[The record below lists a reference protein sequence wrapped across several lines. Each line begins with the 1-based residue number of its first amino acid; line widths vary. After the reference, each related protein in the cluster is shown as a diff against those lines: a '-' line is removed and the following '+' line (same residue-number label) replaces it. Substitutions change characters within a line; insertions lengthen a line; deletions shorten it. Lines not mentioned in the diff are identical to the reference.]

1 MAIIYYAD
9 QDVKGT
15 ISTGGTITS
24 GGIITAPGG
33 TSTQWNTSYDNMI
46 TGLAVTG
53 TTTKTLTATQ
63 QDGGTLTASWA
74 DDSGSNNYLTS
85 LSFNTGNGILTAAR
99 QGLSSVTVDLDGRY
113 LELTGGIMTGNTKHN
128 DDVFSYWGNNDDLAI
143 RHNAT
148 DTYIENYT
156 GDLQIVNYADDK
168 DIKFWS
174 DNGSGG
180 VEKYMTLNG
189 TNRSI
194 VITAPLGV
202 YHNDGIAARFGDS
215 GDLQIYHDGSNSY
228 IDDSGTGNLNI
239 LGESNIFIGA
249 STGGAN
255 MAQFIKGGAVKLRYN
270 DSNKFET
277 TNTGI
282 SVTGQITLPE
292 VTGRAI
298 TVGGDTTLDN
308 ADASIYLGN
317 APSSYG
323 FDITYKGTG
332 SGNTNSLDIV
342 STNAGSPVTG
352 FRMLQDGSTTF
363 ASSATFSSNVNI
375 DNDLTVSGGDI
386 TLGGTGRI
394 QGIDTVSS
402 GTDAASKT
410 YVDNAVAGSGSG
422 SVTSVATGSGLTGGT
437 ITSTGTISV
446 DYSSTGLINDAPTA
460 SPQSADGDDYILI
473 GDDSGGGE
481 TNKVQFTDIGLSIF
495 NNDAGFIT
503 SSSIPSIGNGTL
515 TMTTSTGLDGGA
527 SFTANQS
534 GNSTFAVT
542 LDLTEIS
549 LGAGLDAGATSLSLD
564 LSEFTDMTAGM
575 NTNDEFIVLDSSAER
590 RKRAGEIGLSIFN
603 NDSGFI
609 TSSSLP
615 TVNNATITIAAGT
628 NLTTGGNFTTNQGS
642 NETITI
648 NMATGGVG
656 SGTYGS
662 TSNSTKIDTISV
674 DAYGR
679 VTAVATG
686 STGQVN
692 TINTGDSNTL
702 TKSGTTTVT
711 LTPKTGA
718 VSSSSSN
725 LATGAQIQT
734 AINSAVT
741 GVLKYD
747 GVWNAST
754 NSPTLTSG
762 SGTVGEYYI
771 VSVAGSTNLDGI
783 TDWAVGDWAV
793 FSDQATD
800 AWQKIDNTQ
809 VGNVTGSGSN
819 TRLAVWNSA
828 SNITSDS
835 GLTFNTSTNL
845 LTIGGQVNWSGGSS
859 AESNSAYDNMITG
872 FSDSGS
878 STITLTLTQND
889 GGTYTTSFSNPQGTV
904 TQVST
909 GTGLDGS
916 FSTSGT
922 ITLDLSELTDMTAT
936 MIGTDEFIVLDSG
949 AERRKAANEIGLSI
963 FNNDAG
969 FITSSSVPSVGNG
982 QINGATSGNGL
993 SGSMSATAN
1002 QSGNSTFTV
1011 TSNATTAATASTIA
1025 YRDGSADI
1033 SARLFRANYAN
1044 QSTISGAIAFRV
1056 NNSSDNYTRYCSS
1069 PSAIRTF
1076 IGAASSS
1083 VVSGV
1088 TSVATSGSV
1097 NGITLTGGTITS
1109 TGTITL
1115 GGSVSINN
1123 GNWSG
1128 TDLSVAN
1135 GGTGA
1140 SSASSAR
1147 SNLGVVNDTGTPAI
1161 LSDGSSPTLN
1171 SGISAS
1177 EVRTLIGAG
1186 TSSSAG
1192 VTSIATSTGLSGG
1205 TITSTGT
1212 LTNTDRGS
1220 SQAIYKNFTASTGG
1234 TATANSNND
1243 TLTIAAG
1250 SNITTVRSGDTIT
1263 INATTDG
1270 QGVTSVATGG
1280 GLTGG
1285 TITSTG
1291 TLSHA
1296 DTSSQGSVNNSGNTY
1311 IQDVTLDTYGHV
1323 TSLTS
1328 ATTTLASLGY
1338 TGATNANY
1346 ITNNNQLTNGA
1357 GYVTSSGG
1365 SMSTWILKE
1374 GNGVE
1379 TSTVSNGETVTFAQG
1394 AGIQTELTSTS
1405 SGGTLTITNTI
1416 TNNNQLTN
1424 GAGYTTATGTM
1435 SNWNLT
1441 ADFGG
1446 SMSIGN
1452 GTTVDIAG
1460 GTNISTT
1467 RTGATVQINNDI
1479 TNNNQLTNGAGYTT
1493 NTGTVTGTGSSGRV
1507 TLWNGTSSVNSSSSL
1522 TFSSGTLYS
1531 EKNYHVKTGA
1541 TTVGYTSTNDTDTG
1555 LGEFDGSNGVSLVSK
1570 GQKNLTVK
1578 EGAIIFDPYTS
1589 TSVATTGSLNAN
1601 QNNQAPSQDTLATLA
1616 VDPSGNV
1623 VRGEQEGTWTFTRAQ
1638 LNATLGQTLIAA
1650 PGTNKAIIVTESD
1663 WMVKYNAT
1671 GSMSGT
1677 QTYDVRQAS
1686 NVNASA
1692 IISTL
1697 PGTRINE
1704 ILSASQGT
1712 PVNPSYGFCARDV
1725 PLQTRTY
1732 KTNTATTLHKASN
1745 GALPTGVISISIKL
1759 KYRIFNATTF

>member
-1 MAIIYYAD
+1 MAIELYCD
-9 QDVKGT
+9 QSINGT
-15 ISTGGTITS
+15 LDTTGV
-24 GGIITAPGG
+24 ITAPGG
-33 TSTQWNTSYDNMI
+33 TSTQWNAGYANSVN
-46 TGLAVTG
+46 
-53 TTTKTLTATQ
+53 
-63 QDGGTLTASWA
+63 SFS
-74 DDSGSNNYLTS
+74 DSGSSTVT
-85 LSFNTGNGILTAAR
+85 LSI
-99 QGLSSVTVDLDGRY
+99 GL
-113 LELTGGIMTGNTKHN
+113 
-128 DDVFSYWGNNDDLAI
+128 
-143 RHNAT
+143 
-148 DTYIENYT
+148 
-156 GDLQIVNYADDK
+156 Q
-168 DIKFWS
+168 
-174 DNGSGG
+174 GG
-180 VEKYMTLNG
+180 VTLSTSFSNPQG
-189 TNRSI
+189 T
-194 VITAPLGV
+194 
-202 YHNDGIAARFGDS
+202 
-215 GDLQIYHDGSNSY
+215 
-228 IDDSGTGNLNI
+228 
-239 LGESNIFIGA
+239 
-249 STGGAN
+249 
-255 MAQFIKGGAVKLRYN
+255 
-270 DSNKFET
+270 
-277 TNTGI
+277 
-282 SVTGQITLPE
+282 
-292 VTGRAI
+292 
-298 TVGGDTTLDN
+298 
-308 ADASIYLGN
+308 
-317 APSSYG
+317 
-323 FDITYKGTG
+323 
-332 SGNTNSLDIV
+332 
-342 STNAGSPVTG
+342 
-352 FRMLQDGSTTF
+352 
-363 ASSATFSSNVNI
+363 
-375 DNDLTVSGGDI
+375 
-386 TLGGTGRI
+386 
-394 QGIDTVSS
+394 
-402 GTDAASKT
+402 
-410 YVDNAVAGSGSG
+410 
-422 SVTSVATGSGLTGGT
+422 VTSVATGSGLTGGT
-437 ITSTGTISV
+437 FTTSGTVSV
-446 DYSSTGLINDAPTA
+446 DYGTSGLIADAPSGTGT
-460 SPQSADGDDYILI
+460 PDIDDLILV
-473 GDDSGGGE
+473 GTDSSSGGE
-481 TNKVQFTDIGLSIF
+481 TRSFAITDLPFTNNTGDITAVNAGTLLDGGGSSGSVTLNVDLSELTGTTGDMISTDSFVITRSNGSQFKTVPGLVPNNLF
-495 NNDAGFIT
+495 PNDAGYIT
-503 SSSIPSIGNGTL
+503 SASLPTVNNGTL
-515 TMTTSTGLDGGA
+515 TMTTSTGLDGSA

-575 NTNDEFIVLDSSAER
+575 TATDEFIVLDSGAER
-590 RKRAGEIGLSIFN
+590 RKAAGEIGLSIFN

-692 TINTGDSNTL
+692 TINSGNSNTL
-702 TKSGTTTVT
+702 TKSGSTTVT
-711 LTPKTGA
+711 LTPNTGA

-734 AINSAVT
+734 AINTAVT

-747 GVWNAST
+747 GTWNAST
-754 NSPTLTSG
+754 NSPTLSSG

-889 GGTYTTSFSNPQGTV
+889 GGTLTTSFSNPQGTV
-904 TQVST
+904 TSVGT

-916 FSTSGT
+916 FTTSGT
-922 ITLDLSELTDMTAT
+922 ITLDLSELTDMTAAMT
-936 MIGTDEFIVLDSG
+936 GTDEFIVLDSG
-949 AERRKAANEIGLSI
+949 EERRKAANEIGLSI
-963 FNNDAG
+963 FSNDAG

-982 QINGATSGNGL
+982 QINGATSGLGL

-1002 QSGNSTFTV
+1002 QSGNTTFTV
-1011 TSNATTAATASTIA
+1011 TSNASTSDAANTIA
-1025 YRDGSADI
+1025 YRNGSADI
-1033 SARLFRANYAN
+1033 AARLFRATYAN

-1056 NNSSDNYTRYCSS
+1056 NNSTDNYTRYCSS

-1097 NGITLTGGTITS
+1097 NGLTLTGGVITS
-1109 TGTITL
+1109 TGTVTL
-1115 GGSVSINN
+1115 GGTLSISNSD
-1123 GNWSG
+1123 WSG

-1135 GGTGA
+1135 GGTGSSTA
-1140 SSASSAR
+1140 SGAR
-1147 SNLGVVNDTGTPAI
+1147 TNLGVVNDTGTPAI
-1161 LSDGSSPTLN
+1161 LSDGSTPSLNSGITAAEVRTIIGAGTGSGTMTGFGVAAAVGGSSFTISNGETLSIVGGTNIASAFSSANESITLN
-1171 SGISAS
+1171 YDGPLPAITTNGSTPSLASGISAS
-1177 EVRTLIGAG
+1177 EVRNLIGAG
-1186 TSSSAG
+1186 TSSSA
-1192 VTSIATSTGLSGG
+1192 
-1205 TITSTGT
+1205 
-1212 LTNTDRGS
+1212 
-1220 SQAIYKNFTASTGG
+1220 
-1234 TATANSNND
+1234 
-1243 TLTIAAG
+1243 
-1250 SNITTVRSGDTIT
+1250 
-1263 INATTDG
+1263 
-1270 QGVTSVATGG
+1270 GVTSVATGG

-1296 DTSSQGSVNNSGNTY
+1296 DTSSQGDVNNSGNTY

-1328 ATTTLASLGY
+1328 ATTTLATLGY

-1346 ITNNNQLTNGA
+1346 
-1357 GYVTSSGG
+1357 
-1365 SMSTWILKE
+1365 
-1374 GNGVE
+1374 
-1379 TSTVSNGETVTFAQG
+1379 
-1394 AGIQTELTSTS
+1394 
-1405 SGGTLTITNTI
+1405 I

-1467 RTGATVQINNDI
+1467 RTGATIQINNSI

-1493 NTGTVTGTGSSGRV
+1493 NTGTVTGSGATNRV
-1507 TLWNGTSSVNSSSSL
+1507 PFWSSSSALSSTSAL
-1522 TFSSGTLYS
+1522 TFTSNQLYS
-1531 EKNYHVKTGA
+1531 ENGFLVKGINVAEYTVTG
-1541 TTVGYTSTNDTDTG
+1541 DTDTG
-1555 LGEFDGSNGVSLVSK
+1555 LGSFDGNNGVSLVSK
-1570 GQKNLTVK
+1570 GKKEITVK
-1578 EGAIIFDPYTS
+1578 EGDITFDNYTA
-1589 TSVATTGSLNAN
+1589 TAVATTGSLNAN
-1601 QNNQAPSQDTLATLA
+1601 QSNQAPSQDTLATLA
-1616 VDPSGNV
+1616 VDPDGNV

-1638 LNATLGQTLIAA
+1638 LNATLGNTLIAA

-1663 WMVKYNAT
+1663 WMVKYSAT

-1686 NVNASA
+1686 NTNASA

-1759 KYRIFNATTF
+1759 KYRIFDATTF

>member
-1 MAIIYYAD
+1 M
-9 QDVKGT
+9 
-15 ISTGGTITS
+15 
-24 GGIITAPGG
+24 
-33 TSTQWNTSYDNMI
+33 
-46 TGLAVTG
+46 
-53 TTTKTLTATQ
+53 
-63 QDGGTLTASWA
+63 
-74 DDSGSNNYLTS
+74 
-85 LSFNTGNGILTAAR
+85 TAA
-99 QGLSSVTVDLDGRY
+99 
-113 LELTGGIMTGNTKHN
+113 MT
-128 DDVFSYWGNNDDLAI
+128 
-143 RHNAT
+143 
-148 DTYIENYT
+148 
-156 GDLQIVNYADDK
+156 
-168 DIKFWS
+168 
-174 DNGSGG
+174 
-180 VEKYMTLNG
+180 
-189 TNRSI
+189 
-194 VITAPLGV
+194 
-202 YHNDGIAARFGDS
+202 
-215 GDLQIYHDGSNSY
+215 
-228 IDDSGTGNLNI
+228 
-239 LGESNIFIGA
+239 
-249 STGGAN
+249 
-255 MAQFIKGGAVKLRYN
+255 
-270 DSNKFET
+270 
-277 TNTGI
+277 
-282 SVTGQITLPE
+282 
-292 VTGRAI
+292 
-298 TVGGDTTLDN
+298 
-308 ADASIYLGN
+308 
-317 APSSYG
+317 
-323 FDITYKGTG
+323 
-332 SGNTNSLDIV
+332 
-342 STNAGSPVTG
+342 
-352 FRMLQDGSTTF
+352 
-363 ASSATFSSNVNI
+363 
-375 DNDLTVSGGDI
+375 
-386 TLGGTGRI
+386 
-394 QGIDTVSS
+394 
-402 GTDAASKT
+402 
-410 YVDNAVAGSGSG
+410 
-422 SVTSVATGSGLTGGT
+422 
-437 ITSTGTISV
+437 
-446 DYSSTGLINDAPTA
+446 
-460 SPQSADGDDYILI
+460 
-473 GDDSGGGE
+473 
-481 TNKVQFTDIGLSIF
+481 
-495 NNDAGFIT
+495 
-503 SSSIPSIGNGTL
+503 
-515 TMTTSTGLDGGA
+515 
-527 SFTANQS
+527 
-534 GNSTFAVT
+534 
-542 LDLTEIS
+542 
-549 LGAGLDAGATSLSLD
+549 
-564 LSEFTDMTAGM
+564 
-575 NTNDEFIVLDSSAER
+575 
-590 RKRAGEIGLSIFN
+590 
-603 NDSGFI
+603 
-609 TSSSLP
+609 
-615 TVNNATITIAAGT
+615 
-628 NLTTGGNFTTNQGS
+628 
-642 NETITI
+642 
-648 NMATGGVG
+648 
-656 SGTYGS
+656 
-662 TSNSTKIDTISV
+662 
-674 DAYGR
+674 
-679 VTAVATG
+679 
-686 STGQVN
+686 
-692 TINTGDSNTL
+692 
-702 TKSGTTTVT
+702 
-711 LTPKTGA
+711 
-718 VSSSSSN
+718 
-725 LATGAQIQT
+725 
-734 AINSAVT
+734 
-741 GVLKYD
+741 
-747 GVWNAST
+747 
-754 NSPTLTSG
+754 
-762 SGTVGEYYI
+762 
-771 VSVAGSTNLDGI
+771 
-783 TDWAVGDWAV
+783 
-793 FSDQATD
+793 
-800 AWQKIDNTQ
+800 
-809 VGNVTGSGSN
+809 
-819 TRLAVWNSA
+819 
-828 SNITSDS
+828 
-835 GLTFNTSTNL
+835 
-845 LTIGGQVNWSGGSS
+845 
-859 AESNSAYDNMITG
+859 
-872 FSDSGS
+872 
-878 STITLTLTQND
+878 
-889 GGTYTTSFSNPQGTV
+889 
-904 TQVST
+904 
-909 GTGLDGS
+909 
-916 FSTSGT
+916 
-922 ITLDLSELTDMTAT
+922 
-936 MIGTDEFIVLDSG
+936 GTDEFIVLDSG

-963 FNNDAG
+963 FSNDAG
-969 FITSSSVPSVGNG
+969 FITSSSLPSVGNG
-982 QINGATSGNGL
+982 QIDGRTSGLGL
-993 SGSMSATAN
+993 SGSMDATAN
-1002 QSGNSTFTV
+1002 QSGNTTFTV
-1011 TSNATTAATASTIA
+1011 TSNATDAATASTIA
-1025 YRDGSADI
+1025 YRNSSADI
-1033 SARLFRANYAN
+1033 RARLFRSNYTA
-1044 QSTISGAIAFRV
+1044 QSTISGGIAFRV
-1056 NNSSDNYTRYCSS
+1056 NNSSDDYIRFCNS

-1097 NGITLTGGTITS
+1097 NGLTLTGGTITS

-1140 SSASSAR
+1140 SSASAAR

-1161 LSDGSSPTLN
+1161 LSNGATPSLN
-1171 SGISAS
+1171 SGITAA
-1177 EVRTLIGAG
+1177 EVRSLIGAG

-1220 SQAIYKNFTASTGG
+1220 SQNIYKNFTASSGG

-1250 SNITTVRSGDTIT
+1250 TNITTVRSGDTIT
-1263 INATTDG
+1263 INATNDG

-1296 DTSSQGSVNNSGNTY
+1296 DTSSQGSVNNSGNKY

-1328 ATTTLASLGY
+1328 ATTTLATLGY

-1467 RTGATVQINNDI
+1467 RTGATIQINNGI

-1531 EKNYHVKTGA
+1531 EKSYHVKTGVS
-1541 TTVGYTSTNDTDTG
+1541 TVGYTSTNDTDTG

-1570 GQKNLTVK
+1570 GAKQITVK
-1578 EGAIIFDPYTS
+1578 EGKIAFDPYTS

-1663 WMVKYNAT
+1663 WMVKYSAT

-1686 NVNASA
+1686 NTNASA

>member
-1 MAIIYYAD
+1 MAIELYCD
-9 QDVKGT
+9 QSINGT
-15 ISTGGTITS
+15 LDTTGV
-24 GGIITAPGG
+24 ITAPGG
-33 TSTQWNTSYDNMI
+33 TSTQWNAGYANSVN
-46 TGLAVTG
+46 
-53 TTTKTLTATQ
+53 
-63 QDGGTLTASWA
+63 SFS
-74 DDSGSNNYLTS
+74 DSGSSTVT
-85 LSFNTGNGILTAAR
+85 LSI
-99 QGLSSVTVDLDGRY
+99 GL
-113 LELTGGIMTGNTKHN
+113 
-128 DDVFSYWGNNDDLAI
+128 
-143 RHNAT
+143 
-148 DTYIENYT
+148 
-156 GDLQIVNYADDK
+156 Q
-168 DIKFWS
+168 
-174 DNGSGG
+174 GG
-180 VEKYMTLNG
+180 VTLSTSFSNPQG
-189 TNRSI
+189 T
-194 VITAPLGV
+194 
-202 YHNDGIAARFGDS
+202 
-215 GDLQIYHDGSNSY
+215 
-228 IDDSGTGNLNI
+228 
-239 LGESNIFIGA
+239 
-249 STGGAN
+249 
-255 MAQFIKGGAVKLRYN
+255 
-270 DSNKFET
+270 
-277 TNTGI
+277 
-282 SVTGQITLPE
+282 
-292 VTGRAI
+292 
-298 TVGGDTTLDN
+298 
-308 ADASIYLGN
+308 
-317 APSSYG
+317 
-323 FDITYKGTG
+323 
-332 SGNTNSLDIV
+332 
-342 STNAGSPVTG
+342 
-352 FRMLQDGSTTF
+352 
-363 ASSATFSSNVNI
+363 
-375 DNDLTVSGGDI
+375 
-386 TLGGTGRI
+386 
-394 QGIDTVSS
+394 
-402 GTDAASKT
+402 
-410 YVDNAVAGSGSG
+410 
-422 SVTSVATGSGLTGGT
+422 VTSVATGSGLTGGT
-437 ITSTGTISV
+437 FTTSGTVSV
-446 DYSSTGLINDAPTA
+446 DYGTSGLIADAPSGTGT
-460 SPQSADGDDYILI
+460 PDIDDLILV
-473 GDDSGGGE
+473 GTDSSSGGE
-481 TNKVQFTDIGLSIF
+481 TRSFAITDLPFTNNTGDITAVNAGTLLDGGGSSGSVTLNVDLSELTGTTGDMISTDSFVITRSNGSQFKTVPGLVPNNLF
-495 NNDAGFIT
+495 PNDAGYIT
-503 SSSIPSIGNGTL
+503 SASLPTVNNGTL
-515 TMTTSTGLDGGA
+515 TMTTSTGLDGSA

-575 NTNDEFIVLDSSAER
+575 TATDEFIVLDSGAER
-590 RKRAGEIGLSIFN
+590 RKAAGEIGLSIFN

-692 TINTGDSNTL
+692 TINSGNSNTL
-702 TKSGTTTVT
+702 TKSGSTTVT
-711 LTPKTGA
+711 LTPNTGA

-734 AINSAVT
+734 AINTAVT

-747 GVWNAST
+747 GTWNAST
-754 NSPTLTSG
+754 NSPTLSSG

-889 GGTYTTSFSNPQGTV
+889 GGTLTTSFSNPQGTV
-904 TQVST
+904 TSVGT

-916 FSTSGT
+916 FTTSGT
-922 ITLDLSELTDMTAT
+922 ITLDLSELTDMTAAMT
-936 MIGTDEFIVLDSG
+936 GTDEFIVLDSG

-963 FNNDAG
+963 FSNDAG

-982 QINGATSGNGL
+982 QINGATSGLGL

-1002 QSGNSTFTV
+1002 QSGNTTFTV
-1011 TSNATTAATASTIA
+1011 TSNASTSDAANTIA
-1025 YRDGSADI
+1025 YRNGSADI
-1033 SARLFRANYAN
+1033 AARLFRATYAN

-1056 NNSSDNYTRYCSS
+1056 NNSTDNYTRYCSS

-1097 NGITLTGGTITS
+1097 NGLTLTGGVITS
-1109 TGTITL
+1109 TGTVTL
-1115 GGSVSINN
+1115 GGTLSISNSD
-1123 GNWSG
+1123 WSG

-1135 GGTGA
+1135 GGTGSSTA
-1140 SSASSAR
+1140 SGAR
-1147 SNLGVVNDTGTPAI
+1147 TNLGVVNDTGTPAI
-1161 LSDGSSPTLN
+1161 LSDGSTPSLNSGITAAEVRTIIGAGTGSGTMTGFGVAAAVGGSSFTISNGETLSIVGGTNIASAFSSANESITLN
-1171 SGISAS
+1171 YDGPLPAITTNGSTPSLASGISAS
-1177 EVRTLIGAG
+1177 EVRNLIGAG
-1186 TSSSAG
+1186 TSSSA
-1192 VTSIATSTGLSGG
+1192 
-1205 TITSTGT
+1205 
-1212 LTNTDRGS
+1212 
-1220 SQAIYKNFTASTGG
+1220 
-1234 TATANSNND
+1234 
-1243 TLTIAAG
+1243 
-1250 SNITTVRSGDTIT
+1250 
-1263 INATTDG
+1263 
-1270 QGVTSVATGG
+1270 GVTSVATGG

-1296 DTSSQGSVNNSGNTY
+1296 DTSSQGDVNNSGNTY

-1328 ATTTLASLGY
+1328 ATTTLATLGY

-1346 ITNNNQLTNGA
+1346 
-1357 GYVTSSGG
+1357 
-1365 SMSTWILKE
+1365 
-1374 GNGVE
+1374 
-1379 TSTVSNGETVTFAQG
+1379 
-1394 AGIQTELTSTS
+1394 
-1405 SGGTLTITNTI
+1405 I

-1467 RTGATVQINNDI
+1467 RTGATIQINNSI

-1493 NTGTVTGTGSSGRV
+1493 NTGTVTGSGATNRV
-1507 TLWNGTSSVNSSSSL
+1507 PFWSSSSALSSTSAL
-1522 TFSSGTLYS
+1522 TFTSNQLYS
-1531 EKNYHVKTGA
+1531 ENGFLVKGINVAEYTVTG
-1541 TTVGYTSTNDTDTG
+1541 DTDTG
-1555 LGEFDGSNGVSLVSK
+1555 LGSFDGNNGVSLVSK
-1570 GQKNLTVK
+1570 GKKEITVK
-1578 EGAIIFDPYTS
+1578 EGDITFDNYTA
-1589 TSVATTGSLNAN
+1589 TAVATTGSLNAN
-1601 QNNQAPSQDTLATLA
+1601 QSNQAPSQDTLATLA
-1616 VDPSGNV
+1616 VDPDGNV

-1638 LNATLGQTLIAA
+1638 LNATLGNTLIAA

-1663 WMVKYNAT
+1663 WMVKYSAT

-1686 NVNASA
+1686 NTNASA

-1759 KYRIFNATTF
+1759 KYRIFDATTF

>member
-1 MAIIYYAD
+1 MAIELYCD
-9 QDVKGT
+9 QSINGT
-15 ISTGGTITS
+15 LDTTGV
-24 GGIITAPGG
+24 ITAPGG
-33 TSTQWNTSYDNMI
+33 TSTQWNAGYANSVN
-46 TGLAVTG
+46 
-53 TTTKTLTATQ
+53 
-63 QDGGTLTASWA
+63 SFS
-74 DDSGSNNYLTS
+74 DSGSSTVT
-85 LSFNTGNGILTAAR
+85 LSI
-99 QGLSSVTVDLDGRY
+99 GL
-113 LELTGGIMTGNTKHN
+113 
-128 DDVFSYWGNNDDLAI
+128 
-143 RHNAT
+143 
-148 DTYIENYT
+148 
-156 GDLQIVNYADDK
+156 Q
-168 DIKFWS
+168 
-174 DNGSGG
+174 GG
-180 VEKYMTLNG
+180 VTLSTSFSNPQG
-189 TNRSI
+189 T
-194 VITAPLGV
+194 
-202 YHNDGIAARFGDS
+202 
-215 GDLQIYHDGSNSY
+215 
-228 IDDSGTGNLNI
+228 
-239 LGESNIFIGA
+239 
-249 STGGAN
+249 
-255 MAQFIKGGAVKLRYN
+255 
-270 DSNKFET
+270 
-277 TNTGI
+277 
-282 SVTGQITLPE
+282 
-292 VTGRAI
+292 
-298 TVGGDTTLDN
+298 
-308 ADASIYLGN
+308 
-317 APSSYG
+317 
-323 FDITYKGTG
+323 
-332 SGNTNSLDIV
+332 
-342 STNAGSPVTG
+342 
-352 FRMLQDGSTTF
+352 
-363 ASSATFSSNVNI
+363 
-375 DNDLTVSGGDI
+375 
-386 TLGGTGRI
+386 
-394 QGIDTVSS
+394 
-402 GTDAASKT
+402 
-410 YVDNAVAGSGSG
+410 
-422 SVTSVATGSGLTGGT
+422 VTSVATGSGLTGGT
-437 ITSTGTISV
+437 FTTSGTVSV
-446 DYSSTGLINDAPTA
+446 DYGTSGLIADAPSGTGT
-460 SPQSADGDDYILI
+460 PDIDDLILV
-473 GDDSGGGE
+473 GTDSSSGGE
-481 TNKVQFTDIGLSIF
+481 TRSFAITDLPFTNNTGDITAVTAGALLDGGGTSGSVTLSVDLSELTAATGDMISTDSF
-495 NNDAGFIT
+495 AITRSSGSQYKITPSLVPNNLFPNDAGYIT
-503 SSSIPSIGNGTL
+503 SASLPTVNNGTL
-515 TMTTSTGLDGGA
+515 TMTTSTGLDGSA

-549 LGAGLDAGATSLSLD
+549 LGAGLDSTATGLTLD

-575 NTNDEFIVLDSSAER
+575 TATDEFIVLDSGAER
-590 RKRAGEIGLSIFN
+590 RKAAGEIGNSIFSN
-603 NDSGFI
+603 SAGYI

-628 NLTTGGNFTTNQGS
+628 NLTTGGNFTTNQSS

-656 SGTYGS
+656 AGTYGS
-662 TSNSTKIDTISV
+662 TSNSTKIDNITV

-679 VTAVATG
+679 VTGVTTGATG
-686 STGQVN
+686 KVVTIATGN
-692 TINTGDSNTL
+692 SNTL
-702 TKSGTTTVT
+702 TSSGTTAIT
-711 LTPKTGA
+711 LTPVTGT

-734 AINSAVT
+734 AINTAVT

-835 GLTFNTSTNL
+835 GLTFNTSSNALAVSGAVT
-845 LTIGGQVNWSGGSS
+845 WSGGSS
-859 AESNSAYDNMITG
+859 SESNSAYDNMITG

-878 STITLTLTQND
+878 STTTLTLTQQD
-889 GGTYTTSFSNPQGTV
+889 GGTLTTSFSNPQGTV
-904 TQVST
+904 TSVGT

-916 FSTSGT
+916 FTTSGT

-963 FNNDAG
+963 FSNDAG

-982 QINGATSGNGL
+982 QINGATSGLGL

-1002 QSGNSTFTV
+1002 QSGNTTFTV
-1011 TSNATTAATASTIA
+1011 TSNASTSDAANTIA
-1025 YRDGSADI
+1025 YRNGSADI
-1033 SARLFRANYAN
+1033 AARLFRATYAN

-1056 NNSSDNYTRYCSS
+1056 NNSTDNYTRYCNS

-1097 NGITLTGGTITS
+1097 NGLTLTGGTITS

-1115 GGSVSINN
+1115 GGTLAISNSD
-1123 GNWSG
+1123 WSG

-1135 GGTGA
+1135 GGTGSSTA
-1140 SSASSAR
+1140 SGAR
-1147 SNLGVVNDTGTPAI
+1147 TNLGVVNDTGTPAI
-1161 LSDGSSPTLN
+1161 LSDGSSPSLN

-1177 EVRTLIGAG
+1177 EVRSLIGAGTGSGTMTGFGVAAAVGGSSFTISNGETLSIVGGTNIASAFSSTNESITLNYDGPLPAITTNGSTPSLASGISASEVRNLIGAG
-1186 TSSSAG
+1186 TSSSA
-1192 VTSIATSTGLSGG
+1192 
-1205 TITSTGT
+1205 
-1212 LTNTDRGS
+1212 
-1220 SQAIYKNFTASTGG
+1220 
-1234 TATANSNND
+1234 
-1243 TLTIAAG
+1243 
-1250 SNITTVRSGDTIT
+1250 
-1263 INATTDG
+1263 
-1270 QGVTSVATGG
+1270 GVTSVATGG

-1296 DTSSQGSVNNSGNTY
+1296 DTSSQSSVNNSGNTY

-1323 TSLTS
+1323 TGLTS
-1328 ATTTLASLGY
+1328 ATTTLATLGY

-1357 GYVTSSGG
+1357 GY
-1365 SMSTWILKE
+1365 
-1374 GNGVE
+1374 
-1379 TSTVSNGETVTFAQG
+1379 
-1394 AGIQTELTSTS
+1394 
-1405 SGGTLTITNTI
+1405 
-1416 TNNNQLTN
+1416 
-1424 GAGYTTATGTM
+1424 
-1435 SNWNLT
+1435 
-1441 ADFGG
+1441 
-1446 SMSIGN
+1446 
-1452 GTTVDIAG
+1452 
-1460 GTNISTT
+1460 
-1467 RTGATVQINNDI
+1467 
-1479 TNNNQLTNGAGYTT
+1479 TT
-1493 NTGTVTGTGSSGRV
+1493 NTGTVTGTGTSGQIAIF
-1507 TLWNGTSSVNSSSSL
+1507 NGSSSVTSNSGLSEVS
-1522 TFSSGTLYS
+1522 TGVLYVNS
-1531 EKNYHVKTGA
+1531 QVQVKGINPA
-1541 TTVGYTSTNDTDTG
+1541 DYTVAGDTDTG
-1555 LGEFDGSNGVSLVSK
+1555 LGSFDGSNGVSLVSK
-1570 GQKNLTVK
+1570 GARQITVK
-1578 EGAIIFDPYTS
+1578 EGKIAFDPYTS

-1638 LNATLGQTLIAA
+1638 LNATLGNTLIAA

-1663 WMVKYNAT
+1663 WMVKYSAT

-1686 NVNASA
+1686 NTNASA

-1759 KYRIFNATTF
+1759 KYRIFDATTF

>member
-85 LSFNTGNGILTAAR
+85 LSFNTGTGVLTAAR
-99 QGLSSVTVDLDGRY
+99 SGLSSVTVDLDGRY
-113 LELTGGIMTGNTKHN
+113 VTSSGVTSVATGDGLSGGTITSTGTLTVDSTVVRTTGTQSIAGVKSFSGKIGADAGIDGLTNANGGITGNNYNISGVNQLTIN
-128 DDVFSYWGNNDDLAI
+128 DPGEGIVFTGTTNVSLFTVDD
-143 RHNAT
+143 AT
-148 DTYIENYT
+148 DSILRINNASAL
-156 GDLQIVNYADDK
+156 DVNC
-168 DIKFWS
+168 
-174 DNGSGG
+174 
-180 VEKYMTLNG
+180 
-189 TNRSI
+189 R
-194 VITAPLGV
+194 ITDVVDPT
-202 YHNDGIAARFGDS
+202 S
-215 GDLQIYHDGSNSY
+215 
-228 IDDSGTGNLNI
+228 
-239 LGESNIFIGA
+239 
-249 STGGAN
+249 
-255 MAQFIKGGAVKLRYN
+255 AQ
-270 DSNKFET
+270 
-277 TNTGI
+277 
-282 SVTGQITLPE
+282 
-292 VTGRAI
+292 
-298 TVGGDTTLDN
+298 
-308 ADASIYLGN
+308 
-317 APSSYG
+317 
-323 FDITYKGTG
+323 
-332 SGNTNSLDIV
+332 
-342 STNAGSPVTG
+342 
-352 FRMLQDGSTTF
+352 
-363 ASSATFSSNVNI
+363 
-375 DNDLTVSGGDI
+375 
-386 TLGGTGRI
+386 
-394 QGIDTVSS
+394 
-402 GTDAASKT
+402 DAATKT
-410 YVDNAVAGSGSG
+410 YVDTAVAGVPQGDITNVSTTSPITGGGSSGSVTIAHANSGVTAG
-422 SVTSVATGSGLTGGT
+422 SYARATVTVDATGHVTAINSNSDAQGVTSVATGSGLTGGT
-437 ITSTGTISV
+437 ITTTGTVSV
-446 DYSSTGLINDAPTA
+446 DYGTAGLIADAPGGSGT
-460 SPQSADGDDYILI
+460 PDIDDLVLI
-473 GDDSGGGE
+473 GQDSSSGGE
-481 TNKVQFTDIGLSIF
+481 TRSFTLADLPFTNNTGDITGVT
-495 NNDAGFIT
+495 A
-503 SSSIPSIGNGTL
+503 GTL
-515 TMTTSTGLDGGA
+515 LDGGGTSGTVTLNVDLSELSSATGDMTSTDSFAITTSTGSQFKTTPSNIPNNLFPNDAGYITSASLPTVNNATISITTATGLDGA
-527 SFTANQS
+527 ATFTTNQS
-534 GNSTFAVT
+534 FNET
-542 LDLTEIS
+542 I
-549 LGAGLDAGATSLSLD
+549 SLSLD
-564 LSEFTDMTAGM
+564 LSEFADMTATM
-575 NTNDEFIVLDSSAER
+575 LNTDEFIVLDNGAER
-590 RKRAGEIGLSIFN
+590 RKAAGEIGLSIFS

-656 SGTYGS
+656 AGSYGS
-662 TSNSTKIDTISV
+662 TSNSTKIDTITV

-686 STGQVN
+686 ATGQVN
-692 TINTGDSNTL
+692 AVNTGNSSTL
-702 TKSGTTTVT
+702 SSSGTTTKT
-711 LTPKTGA
+711 LTPVTA
-718 VSSSSSN
+718 SVSGSSAA

-741 GVLKYD
+741 GVLKYQ
-747 GVWNAST
+747 GTWNASS

-762 SGTVGEYYI
+762 SGTPGYYYI
-771 VSVAGSTNLDGI
+771 VSTAGSTNLDGI

-819 TRLAVWNSA
+819 TRIPIWNSS
-828 SNITSDS
+828 SNLTSDS
-835 GLTFNTSTNL
+835 GLTFNTSSNALAVSGAVT
-845 LTIGGQVNWSGGSS
+845 WSGGSS
-859 AESNSAYDNMITG
+859 TESNSAYDNMITAL
-872 FSDSGS
+872 SDSGS
-878 STITLTLTQND
+878 STITLTLTQQD
-889 GGTYTTSFSNPQGTV
+889 GGTLTTSFSNPQGTV
-904 TQVST
+904 TSVGT

-916 FSTSGT
+916 FTTSGT
-922 ITLDLSELTDMTAT
+922 ITLDLSELTDMTAA
-936 MIGTDEFIVLDSG
+936 MLGTDEFIVLDAG

-982 QINGATSGNGL
+982 QINGATSGSGL

-1011 TSNATTAATASTIA
+1011 TSNATETATANTIA
-1025 YRDGSADI
+1025 YRTGSADI
-1033 SARLFRANYAN
+1033 RARLFRSNYTA
-1044 QSTISGAIAFRV
+1044 QSTISGGIAYRV
-1056 NNSSDNYTRYCSS
+1056 SNSGDDYIRFCNSA
-1069 PSAIRTF
+1069 SAIRTF

-1140 SSASSAR
+1140 SSASAAR
-1147 SNLGVVNDTGTPAI
+1147 TNLGVVNDTGTPAI
-1161 LSDGSSPTLN
+1161 LSNGSTPSLN
-1171 SGISAS
+1171 SGITAA
-1177 EVRTLIGAG
+1177 EVRSLIGAG

-1192 VTSIATSTGLSGG
+1192 VTSVATSGSVSGL
-1205 TITSTGT
+1205 T
-1212 LTNTDRGS
+1212 
-1220 SQAIYKNFTASTGG
+1220 
-1234 TATANSNND
+1234 
-1243 TLTIAAG
+1243 
-1250 SNITTVRSGDTIT
+1250 
-1263 INATTDG
+1263 
-1270 QGVTSVATGG
+1270 
-1280 GLTGG
+1280 LTGG

-1291 TLSHA
+1291 T
-1296 DTSSQGSVNNSGNTY
+1296 
-1311 IQDVTLDTYGHV
+1311 ITLGGTL
-1323 TSLTS
+1323 SLTS
-1328 ATTTLASLGY
+1328 ANVTNALGFTPYNATNPAGYTTNTGTTTASNTQTFTNKSGNISQWTNDSGYITSASLPTVNNGTLTMTTS
-1338 TGATNANY
+1338 TGLDGSASFTANQSGNSTFAVTLDLTEITTGLGLDSTATGLSLDLSEFTDMTAGMN
-1346 ITNNNQLTNGA
+1346 TNDEFIVLDSSAERRKRA
-1357 GYVTSSGG
+1357 GEIGLSIFSNDSGFITSSSLPTVNNATITLTAGTGLSGG
-1365 SMSTWILKE
+1365 GTITL
-1374 GNGVE
+1374 NQA
-1379 TSTVSNGETVTFAQG
+1379 SNETVTFN
-1394 AGIQTELTSTS
+1394 
-1405 SGGTLTITNTI
+1405 NT
-1416 TNNNQLTN
+1416 
-1424 GAGYTTATGTM
+1424 
-1435 SNWNLT
+1435 
-1441 ADFGG
+1441 
-1446 SMSIGN
+1446 
-1452 GTTVDIAG
+1452 
-1460 GTNISTT
+1460 
-1467 RTGATVQINNDI
+1467 I

-1507 TLWNGTSSVNSSSSL
+1507 TLWNGTSSVNSSGSL

-1541 TTVGYTSTNDTDTG
+1541 TSVGYTCTTDTDTG

-1570 GQKNLTVK
+1570 GAKQITVK
-1578 EGAIIFDPYTS
+1578 ENAIKFDPYTS

-1623 VRGEQEGTWTFTRAQ
+1623 VRAEQEGTWTFTRAQ
-1638 LNATLGQTLIAA
+1638 LDATLGNTLIAA

-1686 NVNASA
+1686 NTNASA
-1692 IISTL
+1692 TISTL

-1704 ILSASQGT
+1704 ILSSSQGT
-1712 PVNPSYGFCARDV
+1712 PANPSYGFCSRDI